1 MSLSDEELD
10 ASVFGPLDGALDA
23 GMPEG
28 LLPDPAWA
36 APLLSLD
43 VEEEYV
49 QKGKNILKKVL
60 SLCEKHDIS
69 DIHFQPDRFVYI
81 ATAEGLVMVEEI
93 EERLRGKDVVGILLA
108 LIYMRESG
116 TSGDVKLQEQER
128 QMLERALSKERCY
141 NFSCAGGLAEIL
153 EGEGAT
159 TALTRGRFRVQAH
172 FSAAGLGITCRILKE
187 KITTLEQTGLPKDI
201 IAAMT
206 QAIRRKSGLCIVSGS
221 TGSGKTTT
229 LAALIEWVRV
239 NLNKHVVTIEDP
251 IEYHYEDTMR
261 RSGEDVPANSLITQQ
276 EVGRDV
282 HSYQQGLEDAL
293 RKRPDI
299 ILLGEIRDATTMA
312 TCLEAAQTG
321 HLILTTLHTRGAIR
335 TMSRILE
342 FFPQNQSEAI
352 MSSLSETLVF
362 VLSQGLLPPDSGNT
376 DQGRVLCAE
385 FLQINTTAAKNSIRK
400 YKAGESNLENIM
412 NGTCNVRW
420 NDSLTKLRADRKISE
435 ETLAEHKNDTPA
447 ADMTK
452 SSKV

>member
-1 MSLSDEELD
+1 
-10 ASVFGPLDGALDA
+10 
-23 GMPEG
+23 
-28 LLPDPAWA
+28 
-36 APLLSLD
+36 
-43 VEEEYV
+43 
-49 QKGKNILKKVL
+49 
-60 SLCEKHDIS
+60 
-69 DIHFQPDRFVYI
+69 
-81 ATAEGLVMVEEI
+81 
-93 EERLRGKDVVGILLA
+93 
-108 LIYMRESG
+108 
-116 TSGDVKLQEQER
+116 
-128 QMLERALSKERCY
+128 
-141 NFSCAGGLAEIL
+141 
-153 EGEGAT
+153 
-159 TALTRGRFRVQAH
+159 
-172 FSAAGLGITCRILKE
+172 
-187 KITTLEQTGLPKDI
+187 
-201 IAAMT
+201 
-206 QAIRRKSGLCIVSGS
+206 
-221 TGSGKTTT
+221 
-229 LAALIEWVRV
+229 
-239 NLNKHVVTIEDP
+239 
-251 IEYHYEDTMR
+251 
-261 RSGEDVPANSLITQQ
+261 
-276 EVGRDV
+276 
-282 HSYQQGLEDAL
+282 
-293 RKRPDI
+293 
-299 ILLGEIRDATTMA
+299 MA